1 MNSSAF
7 LWPVVVVAALV
18 VISAVFTVDER
29 ERALVLQFGEVVTVK
44 EDPGLAF
51 KIPLI
56 QEVVKYDKRILALET
71 QSLEVTP
78 ADDRR
83 LVVDAFARWRIQD
96 VVKFRRAVG
105 ASGIDGATSRL
116 QRIINAE
123 MRAVLGSVDSG
134 TVLSA
139 DRVAL
144 MNQIR
149 DKARVQALS
158 LGVEIVDV
166 RIKRADLPEQ
176 NLSATFARMRAERER
191 EAADEIA
198 RGKEAAQRV
207 RALADRTVVE
217 TVSIA
222 QKEADII
229 RGEADANRNAIF
241 AEAFGKDPEFFA
253 FYRSLNAYEASLQGS
268 NTTLVLSPD
277 SEFFDYLKTDRLG
290 E

>member
-1 MNSSAF
+1 MNRSAF
-7 LWPVVVVAALV
+7 LLPVVVVAALV

-229 RGEADANRNAIF
+229 RGEADANRNANF
-241 AEAFGKDPEFFA
+241 AEAFGKDPEFFV

>member
-1 MNSSAF
+1 MNRSAF
-7 LWPVVVVAALV
+7 LLPVVVVAALV

-149 DKARVQALS
+149 DKARIQALS